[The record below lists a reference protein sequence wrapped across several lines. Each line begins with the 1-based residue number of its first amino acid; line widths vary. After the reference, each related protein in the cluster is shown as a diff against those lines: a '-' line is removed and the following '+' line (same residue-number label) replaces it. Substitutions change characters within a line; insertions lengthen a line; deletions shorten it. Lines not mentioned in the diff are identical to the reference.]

1 MVFKGTFFGV
11 RHVQIFLL
19 FWLCLMT
26 YALRFNLSVAIV
38 AMTQR
43 TSVNTDVPYYNWTNQ
58 YIVLSAFFLGYII
71 PQIPSSL
78 LARKWGIHRM
88 MSITIVISAF
98 MVILIPKMAEYFGA
112 EGVMV
117 CRVVQGLAQGFFYP
131 LLSALMGR
139 WVPIEERARV
149 SAVTS
154 AGATLGVILTY
165 SLTGFLSKSSLGWP
179 MSFYI
184 FGVFGLV
191 CSIAY
196 IFIGSEGPS
205 YCKNISKEERIYI
218 EKSLGT
224 ENMTR
229 NSKIPWIEILT
240 SVPFWAITL
249 TSLGQ
254 GWGTSTVMS
263 MMPTYFDKVL
273 KFDIS
278 SNGVLSSLPYINRFV
293 CVFIW
298 GISADYITK
307 RKCLSLTNTRKLF
320 TVIGSVGMGIL
331 LFLIGFLPET
341 TNRYV
346 VVVILIASEGFHVA
360 NSAGYNISHI
370 DLSPNFA
377 GTLMGLINFAEEIFS
392 LITPLSVQ
400 YIVTDE
406 TDRHQWKIIITIGT
420 CMMVAAS
427 AIFCL
432 FSTAEK
438 QPWNEIKSDDE
449 KIKEEVNEKAV

>member
-1 MVFKGTFFGV
+1 MVFKGIFRGV
-11 RHVQIFLL
+11 RYVQIFLL

-38 AMTQR
+38 AMTQS
-43 TSVNTDVPYYNWTNQ
+43 TSVNPHVPYYNWTNKN
-58 YIVLSAFFLGYII
+58 IVLSAFFLGYII
-71 PQIPSSL
+71 PQIPASL
-78 LARKWGIHRM
+78 LARKWGIHRI
-88 MSITIVISAF
+88 MSITIIINSL

-117 CRVVQGLAQGFFYP
+117 CRVIQGLAQGFFYP
-131 LLSALMGR
+131 LLSALLGR

-165 SLTGFLSKSSLGWP
+165 TLTGFLSKSSVGWP

-184 FGVFGLV
+184 FGVFGLG

-196 IFIGSEGPS
+196 IFAGSESPGH
-205 YCKNISKEERIYI
+205 CKNISKEERIYI

-224 ENMTR
+224 SNITT
-229 NSKIPWIEILT
+229 NVKIPWIEILT

-263 MMPTYFDKVL
+263 EMPTYFDKVL

-298 GISADYITK
+298 GFSADYITK

-320 TVIGSVGMGIL
+320 TVIGSAGMGIM
-331 LFLIGFLPET
+331 LFIVGFLPET

-346 VVVILIASEGFHVA
+346 VVAILIASEGVHA
-360 NSAGYNISHI
+360 ATSAGYNISHI

-377 GTLMGLINFAEEIFS
+377 GTLMGLVNTAEEIFS

-406 TDRHQWKIIITIGT
+406 TDRHQWKIIISIGT
-420 CMMVAAS
+420 CMMIAAS
-427 AIFCL
+427 VIFCL

-438 QPWNEIKSDDE
+438 QPWNEIKSDDDKNKQE
-449 KIKEEVNEKAV
+449 ITERAV